1 MKPFWQ
7 LICVMPLQRG
17 GWKGFVA
24 LRWYSCRHATS
35 LPEGGANPQTRPP
48 DPGASDK
55 VTPPP
60 RASGD
65 RPQTGGTPTQGHC
78 TCVDGARQ
86 QVAQLVEIK
95 KSKEKV
101 LFCLKKIHLC
111 RKLKQIQCD
120 PKNPFVSYI
129 YQPLLLLHS
138 SHLNVH
144 INNHSDSM
152 TLVFAMLVD
161 SILSAR
167 PHLYFYSTINGI
179 WQDYWLTRT
188 FFCQGG
194 DDKVFKGAVRIRPSV
209 WFGRSLEA
217 G

>member
-1 MKPFWQ
+1 MCDAASERRVERVCCPPVIF
-7 LICVMPLQRG
+7 LPARNLVARG
-17 GWKGFVA
+17 WG
-24 LRWYSCRHATS
+24 
-35 LPEGGANPQTRPP
+35 NPTHQASRPR
-48 DPGASDK
+48 GLGQGH
-55 VTPPP
+55 PPP

-129 YQPLLLLHS
+129 FI
-138 SHLNVH
+138 SHYCCC
-144 INNHSDSM
+144 
-152 TLVFAMLVD
+152 
-161 SILSAR
+161 IL
-167 PHLYFYSTINGI
+167 
-179 WQDYWLTRT
+179 
-188 FFCQGG
+188 
-194 DDKVFKGAVRIRPSV
+194 RI
-209 WFGRSLEA
+209 
-217 G
+217 

>member
-35 LPEGGANPQTRPP
+35 LPEGGAIPQTRPP

-152 TLVFAMLVD
+152 ILVSAMLDD

-179 WQDYWLTRT
+179 WQDCWLTRT
-188 FFCQGG
+188 FFAEEEMIKCLR
-194 DDKVFKGAVRIRPSV
+194 A
-209 WFGRSLEA
+209 L
-217 G
+217 